1 MNNSNIEE
9 KLKDFLQRIDDYINN
24 KNLGTSSFNEEL
36 KEAESFSGQQLRDL
50 SQEDCFN
57 YAFLLY
63 NYADYLIGERAK
75 QQNVISF
82 CEQFINDIVATG
94 FMGVEKFYATKEI
107 KEAMITKDNHVAQKL
122 IEFKHIAESR
132 IKSLGGREFNIRKK
146 AECLLEK
153 GKRK

>member
-9 KLKDFLQRIDDYINN
+9 KLKEFLQRIDDYINN
-24 KNLGTSSFNEEL
+24 KNLGTSNFHKEL
-36 KEAESFSGQQLRDL
+36 KEAESFSGQELRDL

-57 YAFLLY
+57 YGFLLY
-63 NYADYLIGERAK
+63 NYVDYLIGERAK

-82 CEQFINDIVATG
+82 CEEFINKIVARD
-94 FMGVEKFYATKEI
+94 FMDVEKFYTTKEI
-107 KEAMITKDNHVAQKL
+107 KVAMITKDNHVAQRL

-132 IKSLGGREFNIRKK
+132 IRSLEGREFNIRKK